1 MRRFLA
7 SLPLVPLL
15 LSGAPRSFIAHDE
28 GYYALQARWAL
39 EQNEWLTPLWLGAPA
54 FDRTMTLQ
62 WLIAL
67 SYRLFGSTAWAAH
80 LPGLLAAVA
89 SLWLT
94 HALATELAPRLTLG
108 PAWAWLS
115 TVVLACTPLWI
126 NYAHFA
132 TQDLP
137 LLAVLELAVLALLR
151 SENGRPSAPRW
162 SFLAGACVGLGFL
175 LKSFL
180 VAVPLLA
187 LLPYV
192 LIEQRVLLRRATLWL
207 GVLAG
212 LAPVLLWL
220 GLALHSHGL
229 SVVSG
234 LWLKLVQLSGSD
246 HFQPGPFFY
255 LWNLPA
261 NTAPWIVAAGWGW
274 WSWSRPRHQGGLDR
288 AERLLLL
295 AYPLLVLLLLSAF
308 RTKTP
313 YYGLLLSPWLAM
325 AAAAALLQWSRA
337 PGRAAQAGRWLLAGL
352 GGCVLLA
359 GLALPWIAPDLT
371 DALPLPLLS
380 AVAIGIGLSW
390 CLLPLSRQPRHRLAA
405 VIVGPWLALVLLV
418 QGGLFSDRTP
428 ALRLALEQPALQRL
442 LQEQPIAL
450 IASAPMSD
458 DDQVMVI
465 LLGLATPR
473 FASRPIAVEQLQPG
487 QLAWSR
493 SLDLETAAAERVPQ
507 SVLASP
513 PAALGHWRL
522 VRGR

>member
-7 SLPLVPLL
+7 SLPLAPLL

-54 FDRTMTLQ
+54 FDRTMTVQ

-67 SYRLFGSTAWAAH
+67 SYRLFGSTPWAAH
-80 LPGLLAAVA
+80 LPGLLAAAA

-94 HALATELAPRLTLG
+94 HALASELAPRLSLG

-115 TVVLACTPLWI
+115 TLLLACTPLWI
-126 NYAHFA
+126 NYAHLA

-151 SENGRPSAPRW
+151 SANNRPAAQRW
-162 SFLAGACVGLGFL
+162 SFLAGACIGLGFL

-187 LLPYV
+187 LLPYLLV
-192 LIEQRVLLRRATLWL
+192 DQRALLRRGALWL

-220 GLALHSHGL
+220 GLALQAHGL
-229 SVVSG
+229 TVVSG

-246 HFQPGPFFY
+246 HFQPGPYFY

-261 NTAPWIVAAGWGW
+261 NTTPWIVAACWGW
-274 WSWSRPRHQGGLDR
+274 WGWSRPRDEGGLEP
-288 AERLLLL
+288 AERRLLL
-295 AYPLLVLLLLSAF
+295 AYPLLVVLLLSAF

-313 YYGLLLSPWLAM
+313 YYGLLITPWLAM
-325 AAAAALLQWSRA
+325 AAAAAVLRWSQTQ
-337 PGRAAQAGRWLLAGL
+337 GRAAQAGRWLLAGL
-352 GGCVLLA
+352 GGGVLLA
-359 GLALPWIAPDLT
+359 GLALPWIAPNLA

-380 AVAIGIGLSW
+380 AAAIGLGTSW
-390 CLLPLSRQPRHRLAA
+390 FLLPYSRRPRQRLAA

-418 QGGLFSDRTP
+418 QSGLFSDRSP
-428 ALRLALEQPALQRL
+428 ALRRALEQPELQRL
-442 LQEQPIAL
+442 LQEEPIAL
-450 IASAPMSD
+450 IASAPLSD
-458 DDQVMVI
+458 DDQVTVI

-473 FASRPIAVEQLQPG
+473 FASQPIAAEQLQPG
-487 QLAWSR
+487 HLAWSR
-493 SLDLETAAAERVPQ
+493 HRDLETTAPERAPQ

-513 PAALGHWRL
+513 PAALGSWRL